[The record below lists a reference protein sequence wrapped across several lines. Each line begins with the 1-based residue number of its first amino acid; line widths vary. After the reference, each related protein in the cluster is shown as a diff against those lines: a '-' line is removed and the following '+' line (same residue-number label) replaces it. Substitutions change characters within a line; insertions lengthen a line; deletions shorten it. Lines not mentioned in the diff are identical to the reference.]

1 MALIK
6 GLQTSI
12 QLGIKQIENRMTLI
26 VRDLTVKGV
35 I

>member
-12 QLGIKQIENRMTLI
+12 QSGIKQIENRMTLI
-26 VRDLTVKGV
+26 VWDLTVKGV